1 MCSEKCTSST
11 SVPPQIA
18 LSHFSTRP
26 RSQESRFCPLPVL
39 MVASMHVHVGYIEW
53 ERWTFCFSVHVQLR
67 ASRIIALRS
76 LACWGALV
84 ALSTSLSGLA
94 YPRRTVSI
102 NGGGGAGAHLFQSPP
117 SCSSWVCFSQLRSV
131 CITSEKKVQ
140 RNRRSLRISDEEG
153 FHLECGSVSFEEA
166 KTHKP

>member
-1 MCSEKCTSST
+1 MCTSST
-11 SVPPQIA
+11 SIPPQIA

-53 ERWTFCFSVHVQLR
+53 ERWSFCFSVHVQLR
-67 ASRIIALRS
+67 ADRIIALRS

-102 NGGGGAGAHLFQSPP
+102 NRGGGAGAHLFQSPP
-117 SCSSWVCFSQLRSV
+117 SCSTWVCFPQLH
-131 CITSEKKVQ
+131 SEFVS
-140 RNRRSLRISDEEG
+140 SLRRRYKGI
-153 FHLECGSVSFEEA
+153 
-166 KTHKP
+166 